1 VMIDS
6 MPSME
11 LCSSSSSSDTYG
23 SESIMASP
31 PLVPDLHIS
40 VEVSMVEAEAVQKEV
55 LVEASAG
62 VVSHKG

>member
-11 LCSSSSSSDTYG
+11 LCSSSSSSDTSG

-31 PLVPDLHIS
+31 PPVPDLHIS
-40 VEVSMVEAEAVQKEV
+40 MEVSMVEAEAVQKEV